1 LSPRFCYPDYSDGTD
16 ETTYTKD
23 WVSTNAFDVS
33 GLDDGIVS
41 AFGWRSTSA
50 SGELF
55 IFPGIISNY
64 PGSGFL
70 VDFAVSSENRTQQL
84 TNLEASHWIDIKTRA
99 VFLDMAFYNP
109 NIDMFITIRML
120 FEFQSCGAVS
130 MMPTYRI
137 MRLDKYPMKDVWNFV
152 EIGLQGGVALMVRKA
167 VVGCIAFG
175 DVGVMCVH
183 VLFYIIKESQEIF
196 HSGPKEYFTNFWNTM
211 DIMNLVL
218 FLGIFYLR
226 IATTLEIQSTVIDHA
241 ADLTSPQLQ
250 NIAFKV
256 DLEKNLI
263 GINCILLWAK
273 FLKYV
278 SAHKTFSR
286 ITRTIGLAASE
297 IAIFFLIFALSMF
310 GFAMGGVRCCV
321 VILCMLLLL
330 IAADA
335 CLPSCVRVCVSLA
348 RLQA

>member
-1 LSPRFCYPDYSDGTD
+1 MRQVRVQSKACSRFWNQFDGTNSKCACLFATTSPVNVSFQRITSIPRPPPSPLRFCYPDYSDGTD

-23 WVSTNAFDVS
+23 WVSTNAFDAS

-41 AFGWRSTSA
+41 AFGWKSTSA
-50 SGELF
+50 SDELF
-55 IFPGIISNY
+55 IFPGIIGNY

-167 VVGCIAFG
+167 VVGCIASV
-175 DVGVMCVH
+175 DVGVM
-183 VLFYIIKESQEIF
+183 
-196 HSGPKEYFTNFWNTM
+196 
-211 DIMNLVL
+211 
-218 FLGIFYLR
+218 
-226 IATTLEIQSTVIDHA
+226 
-241 ADLTSPQLQ
+241 
-250 NIAFKV
+250 
-256 DLEKNLI
+256 
-263 GINCILLWAK
+263 K
-273 FLKYV
+273 F
-278 SAHKTFSR
+278 
-286 ITRTIGLAASE
+286 
-297 IAIFFLIFALSMF
+297 
-310 GFAMGGVRCCV
+310 
-321 VILCMLLLL
+321 
-330 IAADA
+330 
-335 CLPSCVRVCVSLA
+335 
-348 RLQA
+348 